1 MQKIEYALI
10 LASQSP
16 RRSELLKTAGL
27 SFQVIPSEI
36 DETRVA
42 MIEPVDYV
50 KTLAQAK
57 TNDIAHQY
65 PDKWVIGADTIVLID
80 GNILG
85 KPSTKDDARQMLK
98 RLSGKTHQ
106 VMTAYAIGCRKAG
119 RFFSETISTE
129 VEFKEL
135 TDAEIE
141 WYIQTDEPF
150 DKAGAYAI
158 QGLGVFMVKR
168 INGSYTNVVGLPV
181 CEVIDALLQEGVI
194 HRHPLLSSRMN

>member
-1 MQKIEYALI
+1 MQQIECALI

-16 RRSELLKTAGL
+16 RRSELLKAAGL

-36 DETRVA
+36 DESRVTLT
-42 MIEPVDYV
+42 EPVEYV

-80 GNILG
+80 GQILG
-85 KPSTKDDARQMLK
+85 KPSSKTDARKMLK
-98 RLSGKTHQ
+98 RLNGKLHQ
-106 VMTAYAIGCRKAG
+106 VMTSYAIGCRKAG

-129 VEFKEL
+129 VEFKKL
-135 TDAEIE
+135 TNEEIE

-181 CEVIDALLQEGVI
+181 CEVVHALLQEGVI
-194 HRHPLLSSRMN
+194 NRHPLMPSRMN